1 MSSLHLPAKHIQ
13 ELCQLDFLLTVSY
26 DYHMHAF
33 NQKNQNK
40 HRYEKTNLGNTLPSL
55 HANKDS

>member
-26 DYHMHAF
+26 DYDMHVS

-40 HRYEKTNLGNTLPSL
+40 H
-55 HANKDS
+55 